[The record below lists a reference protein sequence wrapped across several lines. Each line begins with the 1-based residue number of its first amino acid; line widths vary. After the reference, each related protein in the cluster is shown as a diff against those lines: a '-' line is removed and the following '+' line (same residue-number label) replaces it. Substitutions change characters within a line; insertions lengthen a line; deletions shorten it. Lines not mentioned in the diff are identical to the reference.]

1 MVIRLATRTDIEA
14 IATLEA
20 REWQAELAPGQRGGM
35 MTGQSFSRQQLDELT
50 RQHWLLLAEVDG
62 EIVGYVIAGRWS
74 FFGDWPLYRHLLR
87 RLETDRFEVDCFETG
102 KGIVSVSNSC
112 QYGPIWIAPSQRG
125 TGLFAELVAELK
137 ALVAPQYPYMVT
149 FIAEENERSFAAHT
163 QKGGM
168 QVLDFFEFDG
178 RGYYL
183 LAVSTTQS
191 LRG

>member
-1 MVIRLATRTDIEA
+1 MTIRLATGADLDALVE
-14 IATLEA
+14 LEA
-20 REWQAELAPGQRGGM
+20 REWQAELTPGQRGAL
-35 MTGQSFSRQQLDELT
+35 MTGQHFSRQELSELI
-50 RQHWLLLAEVDG
+50 QKHWLLLAEREG
-62 EIVGYVIAGRWS
+62 EIAGYVIAGHWS
-74 FFGDWPLYRHLLR
+74 FFGEWPLYRSLVK
-87 RLETDRFEVDCFETG
+87 RLETSRFEMDRFETAS
-102 KGIVSVSNSC
+102 GIINKANSC

-137 ALVAPQYPYMVT
+137 TRVAPQYPYMVT

-183 LAVSTTQS
+183 LAVDTA
-191 LRG
+191 GAI